1 MINADSTK
9 LMDLSEKL
17 GLALGTDP
25 NWKNGYVIYS
35 IYSDEFDNYRNKFDD
50 FEDFEMS
57 LDLADGCWQITT
69 GDCGVLNLPKEAPEL
84 MAEMSKLV
92 K

>member
-9 LMDLSEKL
+9 LMDLSKKL
-17 GLALGTDP
+17 GLALGTGPD
-25 NWKNGYVIYS
+25 WKNGYVIYS
-35 IYSDEFDNYRNKFDD
+35 IYSDEFSDYSDEFD
-50 FEDFEMS
+50 DFEMS
-57 LDLADGCWQITT
+57 LDLADGSWQITT

-84 MAEMSKLV
+84 MAEMSRLV